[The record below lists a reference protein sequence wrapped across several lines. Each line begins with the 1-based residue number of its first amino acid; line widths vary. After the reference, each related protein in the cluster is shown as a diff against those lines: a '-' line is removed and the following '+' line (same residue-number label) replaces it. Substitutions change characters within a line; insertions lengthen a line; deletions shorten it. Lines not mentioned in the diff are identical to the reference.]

1 VTVVVSLAVPVNG
14 PPVLKPV
21 APAVGAVIVS
31 TGAVWSIVNV
41 GPVALV
47 AELPALSVMDAGFER
62 LSPTVPSPEP
72 VFAVT
77 VHVLPLTVALATE
90 VPVTP
95 APAAVEKL
103 AADTPVTDSLK
114 VTVHCTVDELVGVEP
129 ARVIVAVGGVRS
141 IV

>member
-1 VTVVVSLAVPVNG
+1 
-14 PPVLKPV
+14 
-21 APAVGAVIVS
+21 
-31 TGAVWSIVNV
+31 
-41 GPVALV
+41 
-47 AELPALSVMDAGFER
+47 MDAGFER

-129 ARVIVAVGGVRS
+129 TRVIVAVGGVRS